1 MNPDNSTFCTGT
13 EAAVCNDIAQR
24 QAKGIAKYGTT
35 VRDNPLTLRQWA
47 QHAYEECLDM
57 AVYLKRMMEEMDT
70 VQARA
75 DEAKRKAD
83 KFLQGIG
90 QKATDEALSFTKGP
104 EPGSEPIFPQEN
116 GQEISQEMPECFGGF
131 DPTFT
136 GCYASCSIRK
146 SCECTTRAKA
156 QLKTGFRFARHT
168 ETGRLL
174 ELANRFPL
182 PAGYAWADE
191 PAKLKGKPEQK
202 QNVATMHIT
211 RQKLVRVDD
220 PDPDPLDMGKD

>member
-1 MNPDNSTFCTGT
+1 MSTTHVLAAATGT
-13 EAAVCNDIAQR
+13 EAAVITDIAAR
-24 QAKGIAKYGTT
+24 QAKGIAKYGVT
-35 VRDNPLTLRQWA
+35 VRDNPLTLRQWL
-47 QHAYEECLDM
+47 QHAYEEVLDQ
-57 AVYLKRMMEEMDT
+57 AVYLKRAMEEMDT
-70 VQARA
+70 VSARA
-75 DEAKRKAD
+75 DEAKEKAEQ
-83 KFLQGIG
+83 FLHKIDQENV
-90 QKATDEALSFTKGP
+90 ATALNFTKGP
-104 EPGSEPIFPQEN
+104 EPGSD
-116 GQEISQEMPECFGGF
+116 QEISQEMPECFGGF

-156 QLKTGFRFARHT
+156 QLKTGFRIARHT

-174 ELANRFPL
+174 EVSNRFPL